1 METAVTAL
9 IALIGG
15 GAALNNRL
23 HNRINNVHDRISGLD
38 RRIDAIELSGGTSL
52 KISNYSSSR
61 VSESDSKE
69 EEVYYRDAAKL
80 YKEKI
85 SVPLI
90 LVGGI
95 RSYRVAK
102 ALIEKDLAD
111 YISLCRPL
119 IREPDLINRWKRGN
133 TERASCISCNRCFEP
148 TRAGKGIYCVIE
160 NER

>member
-1 METAVTAL
+1 ME
-9 IALIGG
+9 GG
-15 GAALNNRL
+15 FAQREMVQLLAMLESAG
-23 HNRINNVHDRISGLD
+23 
-38 RRIDAIELSGGTSL
+38 IDAIELSGGTSL

-61 VSESDSKE
+61 VGEIDSKE

-95 RSYRVAK
+95 HSYRVAK
-102 ALIEKDLAD
+102 ELIEKDLAD

-119 IREPDLINRWKRGN
+119 IGEPDLIKRWQEGDIKR
-133 TERASCISCNRCFEP
+133 AACISYNKCFEP

-160 NER
+160 NQR

>member
-1 METAVTAL
+1 MLESA
-9 IALIGG
+9 G
-15 GAALNNRL
+15 
-23 HNRINNVHDRISGLD
+23 
-38 RRIDAIELSGGTSL
+38 IDAIELSGGTSL

-61 VSESDSKE
+61 VGEIDSKE

-85 SVPLI
+85 AVPLI

-102 ALIEKDLAD
+102 ELIEKDLVD

-119 IREPDLINRWKRGN
+119 IREPDLIKCWQEGDIKR
-133 TERASCISCNRCFEP
+133 AACISCNRCFEP
-148 TRAGKGIYCVIE
+148 TRAGEGIYCVVE
-160 NER
+160 KK